1 MKNTL
6 HYDYMIRRLRS
17 FFQDL
22 KGFTEVPAQSRL
34 SILAA
39 CEDPKTVSTYK
50 LGGHEYPLPQTGQM
64 WLETELL
71 KNHNLKGVFC
81 QTTSYRDEP
90 VIIEGRHLR
99 IFPMFEFESHGDI
112 NALRRL
118 ESELLVYLGF
128 DAPTSVLYEDACAKY
143 DVSIIEAAQEQ
154 ELAQDVSSAILLER
168 FPQRSNPFFNMKRTA
183 DGLFNKID
191 VVLFGMETIGSAE
204 RSCNVEEMR
213 ELFFTTSD
221 GKYAELLFAKFG
233 RSRVLKELD
242 EFLSLSMVSRFGAG
256 IGLTRLETAMQK
268 AGLFDIP
275 LAHVQSSVFT
285 QPTL

>member
-1 MKNTL
+1 MKNIL
-6 HYDYMIRRLRS
+6 HYDYMVRKLRA
-17 FFQDL
+17 FFQDQ
-22 KGFTEVPAQSRL
+22 KGFVEVPAQSRV

-39 CEDPKTVSTYK
+39 CEDPRTVTNYK

-64 WLETELL
+64 WLEMELL
-71 KNHNLKGVFC
+71 KNPSLKGVFC

-90 VIIEGRHLR
+90 VIIEGRHHR

-112 NALRRL
+112 NNLRRI
-118 ESELLVYLGF
+118 ESELLIYLGF
-128 DAPTSVLYEDACAKY
+128 DAPKSVQYEDACTKY
-143 DVSIIEAAQEQ
+143 NVSIIEAAQEQ
-154 ELAQDVSSAILLER
+154 DLAQDISHSLLLER
-168 FPQRSNPFFNMKRTA
+168 FPARSNPFFNMKRTA

-191 VVLFGMETIGSAE
+191 VILFGMETIGSAE
-204 RSCNVEEMR
+204 RSCNIEEMR

-233 RSRVLKELD
+233 KQRVLKELD
-242 EFLSLSMVSRFGAG
+242 DFLSLPMLPRFGAG
-256 IGLTRLETAMQK
+256 IGLTRLETAMQR

-275 LAHVQSSVFT
+275 TVHMKTADFT